1 MNDLKQFTSLD
12 YLQDYD
18 IHVRRYLTLAQIQKI
33 VNAVKIFDMWS
44 ERQQNIDLLTLVYA
58 TDITPEQIEE
68 LGHDIL
74 LESGLID
81 AVKAK
86 IINFGDVQKAIDYTE
101 SVQRGVSQIVK
112 ELPNLVKSLS
122 PVANRVIKDG
132 LANKKS

>member
-1 MNDLKQFTSLD
+1 MNDLTQFTSLE

-122 PVANRVIKDG
+122 PIANRVIKDG
-132 LANKKS
+132 LASKKS